1 MRLFVAVWP
10 PLEVVAKV
18 VELDRPA
25 WQGVRWT
32 TADQWHVTLR
42 FFGSVPDGE
51 VELLRESFIDPGP
64 AAATAT
70 ATWTTTAT
78 AMAVAAMAVAVTG
91 PAVERLGRGVLC
103 LPVAGLDDL
112 AERVKAATAGV
123 GVPEPDRPFK
133 GHLTLARAKPG
144 ADLRPL
150 AGARLSASWP
160 VEEVTLVASQTRPDG
175 ATYHVLAR
183 APAG

>member
-18 VELDRPA
+18 AELDRPA
-25 WQGVRWT
+25 RQGVRWT

-42 FFGSVPDGE
+42 FLGPVPDAE
-51 VELLRESFIDPGP
+51 VELLRACFVLPG
-64 AAATAT
+64 AGVATPV
-70 ATWTTTAT
+70 
-78 AMAVAAMAVAVTG
+78 AVAG
-91 PAVERLGRGVLC
+91 PVVERLGRGVLC

-112 AERVKAATAGV
+112 VERVKAATAGIV
-123 GVPEPDRPFK
+123 VPEPDRPFK

-183 APAG
+183 APAR